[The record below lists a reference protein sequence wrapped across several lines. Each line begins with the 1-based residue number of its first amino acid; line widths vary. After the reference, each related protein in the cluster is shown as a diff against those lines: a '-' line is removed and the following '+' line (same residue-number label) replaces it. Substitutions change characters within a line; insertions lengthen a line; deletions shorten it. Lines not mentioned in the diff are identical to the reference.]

1 MAVILVRNDKLG
13 NGHYTVVK
21 ELGVGGM
28 GVVYQCRDEFLQ
40 RDVAIKILRP
50 ELMADPKNLDVFK
63 EEARLVAHLEH
74 PNIVTI
80 FDIGEE
86 EKGRERYHY
95 LAMEYLPGGNLAN
108 YIQQS
113 KVPLEQALNW
123 MKQLANGLFYAHKKE
138 VVHQDIKADNIFI
151 TTEGDLKIGDFGLAR
166 LMANRIYVNPTI
178 KGMGTPAYMSPELCK
193 GEQQDLRSDIY
204 SMGVLFFEILT
215 GNLPYRANGM
225 VEMAMKHTSHP
236 IPSVRQQNAQIPLVV
251 DKMVM
256 KMMEKMP
263 GDRYQTLLDVI
274 SIIDDI
280 AFQQRILRM
289 GLKVEPQRKSED
301 KPANF
306 EPPKS
311 NVENKTESKDKT
323 AEKDSDKNP
332 DKSKSKEPLRDP
344 LRESIKLPQEI
355 GPVRRPSMEVN
366 INTRVSG
373 SAIRISQGLLPLL
386 QEIWK
391 HQTAGP
397 IGWHSRPVVNAEDQT
412 VYLTSTDGSAY
423 RFELEGGKLN
433 WKHDSGSCYMASPVL
448 KDTEIVLATVDGHVQ
463 LLDIRKKK
471 LRWQRK
477 FQEGVVGNPV
487 IMAKKVLIANR
498 TGDIHCLNRPDG
510 STIWTYST
518 KGVVVGNL
526 ALSGDLIFVS
536 TRGGKVIC
544 VDTKTGHKVWSTTLD
559 GTLVTTPATSIDSI
573 YLGSQ
578 SGMFYALSIET
589 GQILWEYQT
598 GKEIISSAQIIFTS
612 VVFSSYDRWLYC
624 CEKYDGTLRWKA
636 PLKGRVQADLSVIG
650 QTVVAAS
657 KEGWLQGFDVKTG
670 ELLWQRNFE
679 RGLESTPVFTR
690 QGLLLAAV
698 DGSLSYFSF

>member
-1 MAVILVRNDKLG
+1 MAVILVRNDRLG

-50 ELMADPKNLDVFK
+50 ELMTDPKNLDVFK

-86 EKGRERYHY
+86 KKERERYHY

-113 KVPLEQALNW
+113 RVPLEQALNW
-123 MKQLANGLFYAHKKE
+123 MKQLANGLYYAHKKD

-166 LMANRIYVNPTI
+166 LMANKIYVNPTI

-236 IPSVRQQNAQIPLVV
+236 IPSPRQQNAQIPVVV

-256 KMMEKMP
+256 KMMEKLP
-263 GDRYQTLLDVI
+263 SDRYQTLYDVI
-274 SIIDDI
+274 GIIDDI

-289 GLKVEPQRKSED
+289 GLKVEPEKKSED
-301 KPANF
+301 KPPVI
-306 EPPKS
+306 EPPVSKKESFEVKDQKS
-311 NVENKTESKDKT
+311 DSEKQKDLAKDLSK
-323 AEKDSDKNP
+323 
-332 DKSKSKEPLRDP
+332 DP

-366 INTRVSG
+366 LNTRVSG

-386 QEIWK
+386 QELWK

-397 IGWHSRPVVNAEDQT
+397 IGWHSRPVVNTEDQT

-433 WKHDSGSCYMASPVL
+433 WKHDSGSCYMSSPVL
-448 KDTEIVLATVDGHVQ
+448 KDSEIVLATVDGHVQ

-477 FQEGVVGNPV
+477 FQDGVVGNPV
-487 IMAKKVLIANR
+487 VMAKKVLIANR
-498 TGDIHCLNRPDG
+498 AGDIHCLNRADG
-510 STIWTYST
+510 ATIWTYNT
-518 KGVVVGNL
+518 KAAIVGNL
-526 ALSGDLIFVS
+526 AMSSDLVFVS

-544 VDTKTGHKVWSTTLD
+544 VDTKTGSKVWSTQLE

-598 GKEIISSAQIIFTS
+598 GKEIISSAQIVFTS

-624 CEKYDGTLRWKA
+624 CEKYDGVLRWKA

>member
-86 EKGRERYHY
+86 EKERTRYHY

-113 KVPLEQALNW
+113 RVPLEQALNW

-151 TTEGDLKIGDFGLAR
+151 TTEGDIKIGDFGLAR
-166 LMANRIYVNPTI
+166 LMANKIYVNPTI

-236 IPSVRQQNAQIPLVV
+236 IPSVRQQNPQIPTVV

-263 GDRYQTLLDVI
+263 ADRYQTLLDVI

-289 GLKVEPQRKSED
+289 GLKVEPEKRSED
-301 KPANF
+301 KSAIF

-311 NVENKTESKDKT
+311 GIENAKSETQDKKI
-323 AEKDSDKNP
+323 E
-332 DKSKSKEPLRDP
+332 KEPAKDLSKDP

-391 HQTAGP
+391 HQTSGP
-397 IGWHSRPVVNAEDQT
+397 IGWHSRPVVNVEDQT

-433 WKHDSGSCYMASPVL
+433 WKYDSGSCYMASPVL

-487 IMAKKVLIANR
+487 VMAKKVLIANR
-498 TGDIHCLNRPDG
+498 AGDIHCLNRADG
-510 STIWTYST
+510 STLWSYAT
-518 KGVVVGNL
+518 KAAIVGNL

-544 VDTKTGHKVWSTTLD
+544 VDTKTGNKVWSTTLD
-559 GTLVTTPATSIDSI
+559 GTLVSTPATSIDSI

>member
-74 PNIVTI
+74 PNVVTI

-86 EKGRERYHY
+86 TKEKTRYHY

-108 YIQQS
+108 YVQQS
-113 KVPLEQALNW
+113 SLPLEQALNW
-123 MKQLANGLFYAHKKE
+123 MKQLANGLYYAHKKD

-151 TTEGDLKIGDFGLAR
+151 TTEGDVKIGDFGLAR
-166 LMANRIYVNPTI
+166 LMANKIYVNPTI
-178 KGMGTPAYMSPELCK
+178 KGMGTPAYMSPELCR

-215 GNLPYRANGM
+215 GQLPYRANGM

-236 IPSVRQQNAQIPLVV
+236 IPSPRQHNTQIPPAVE
-251 DKMVM
+251 KMIM

-263 GDRYQTLLDVI
+263 EDRYQSLFDVI
-274 SIIDDI
+274 GIIDDI
-280 AFQQRILRM
+280 AFQQRVMRM
-289 GLKVEPQRKSED
+289 GFKKVDTIPPQTASPAKSMSD
-301 KPANF
+301 KKQESIPVFQA
-306 EPPKS
+306 PPVAKPG
-311 NVENKTESKDKT
+311 EKT
-323 AEKDSDKNP
+323 AGVKDPN
-332 DKSKSKEPLRDP
+332 
-344 LRESIKLPQEI
+344 RESIKLPQEI

-366 INTRVSG
+366 LNPRTSG
-373 SAIRISQGLLPLL
+373 SAIRISQGLLPTLDEL
-386 QEIWK
+386 WK
-391 HQTAGP
+391 HQTQGP
-397 IGWHSRPVVNAEDQT
+397 IGWHSRPIVNLEDQNVQN
-412 VYLTSTDGSAY
+412 VYITSTDGSAY
-423 RFELEGGKLN
+423 RFDLEDGNLN
-433 WKHDSGSCYMASPVL
+433 WKHDSGSCYMSSPSL
-448 KDTEIVLATVDGHVQ
+448 KDTEVVLATVEGHVQ
-463 LLDIRKKK
+463 LIDTRKKK

-477 FQEGVVGNPV
+477 FSEGVVGNPV
-487 IMAKKVLIANR
+487 IIGKKVLLANKQ
-498 TGDIHCLNRPDG
+498 GDVYCLNRADG
-510 STIWTYST
+510 ATLWSYST
-518 KGVVVGNL
+518 KAPIVGNL
-526 ALSGDLIFVS
+526 AVSNDLIFAG
-536 TRGGKVIC
+536 TRNGKITC
-544 VDTKTGHKVWSTTLD
+544 IDTKTGSKRWSTELE
-559 GTLVTTPATSIDSI
+559 GSIVATPATSIDSL
-573 YLGSQ
+573 YVGSQ
-578 SGMFYALSIET
+578 SGMFYALAIET

-598 GKEIISSAQIIFTS
+598 SKEIVSSAQIIFTA

-657 KEGWLQGFDVKTG
+657 KEGWLQGFDVKKG

-698 DGSLSYFSF
+698 DGSLSYFAF